1 MSNVI
6 IWKLKGL
13 EVYERWYEF
22 LNWKDEIKVTEI
34 SHWDDS
40 QYSDTIYKAYRVDDE
55 TDLTYILLKWNVLN
69 KGDYY
74 KWIEEKRK
82 IDSTVYTKKDIRIIV
97 DDIIEEDNEKG
108 VC

>member
-6 IWKLKGL
+6 IWKLDVL
-13 EVYERWYEF
+13 EVYKRWYEF

-40 QYSDTIYKAYRVDDE
+40 QYSDIIYKAYRVDDE
-55 TDLTYILLKWNVLN
+55 TDLTYILLKWPVIC
-69 KGDYY
+69 KGNYH

-82 IDSTVYTKKDIRIIV
+82 IDSTVYTAEDIHWINKD
-97 DDIIEEDNEKG
+97 D
-108 VC
+108 